1 MHDERTGDRDAL
13 LLAARE
19 LRGIALVVARQLDEL
34 EHALDPV
41 ADLGRGPA
49 LQLEA
54 EGDVAVHRHVREKRV
69 ILEHHAEAALLGRQM
84 VHALVVDPQL
94 AVARRDQAGNDVE
107 GSGFAA
113 AARTEERHELSAPDR
128 QGEVVEDG
136 LRPETLGDPEPQR
149 AELRAHW
156 RLIFCAPT
164 SRSQRSKA
172 YCSLRTSSIGTIL

>member
-1 MHDERTGDRDAL
+1 MPKPRFSVGRWSMRSPSIHSSPS
-13 LLAARE
+13 LA
-19 LRGIALVVARQLDEL
+19 GIK
-34 EHALDPV
+34 
-41 ADLGRGPA
+41 PA
-49 LQLEA
+49 
-54 EGDVAVHRHVREKRV
+54 
-69 ILEHHAEAALLGRQM
+69 
-84 VHALVVDPQL
+84 
-94 AVARRDQAGNDVE
+94 NDVE
-107 GSGFAA
+107 GSGFSA

-136 LRPETLGDPEPQR
+136 LRPEALGDPEPQR